1 MKCPGQ
7 DSRYW
12 GPEAIFEAACPG
24 CGARIEFFKDE
35 SSRRCRKCGHKV
47 LNPKMDFG
55 CAAYCRF
62 ADQCM
67 GDLPPELIAKRS
79 DLLKDRVAAEVK
91 RFLGL
96 DFKRIGRTLKVAE
109 YAEKILRPEG
119 ADSAVVTLTAYLSAI
134 SEGRDSVSNPE
145 QSISEHMEAAGA
157 ILARAGAA
165 TALSAEVLGILKNLH
180 GANGLEH
187 SVAFRCVHDAIR
199 LAELTE
205 KRAAPADAA
214 DISKIIESFLT
225 ESGRVLAK
233 EFFLPECSNGKDTE
247 DR

>member
-12 GPEAIFEAACPG
+12 GPEAIFEATCPG

-67 GDLPPELIAKRS
+67 GDLPPELLAKRS

-91 RFLGL
+91 KALGL
-96 DFKRIGRTLKVAE
+96 DFKRIGKTLKIVE
-109 YAEKILRPEG
+109 YAEELLRAEG
-119 ADSAVVTLTAYLSAI
+119 ADSASVILAAYLSAVP
-134 SEGRDSVSNPE
+134 EGPE
-145 QSISEHMEAAGA
+145 NEKSAEGSSSGNIESAGA
-157 ILARAGAA
+157 ILARAGAPA
-165 TALSAEVLGILKNLH
+165 GLSAEVQGILKSLKT
-180 GANGLEH
+180 GRVEQSAA
-187 SVAFRCVHDAIR
+187 SMCVHDAIR
-199 LAELTE
+199 LAEIQEGLSDQSAGMTEVVESLLTQSGRAIASGLFLE
-205 KRAAPADAA
+205 KLSGDQPAADA
-214 DISKIIESFLT
+214 
-225 ESGRVLAK
+225 
-233 EFFLPECSNGKDTE
+233 
-247 DR
+247 